1 MSFVAEQIQQ
11 FVRRCESLSA
21 YGFGVERLTEYAYC
35 ISGPGQRSGMRRNPA
50 KAYPLTIFGLIHGVE
65 VAGIAV
71 LNEVLSMLQSGTI
84 MLKSPICIALGNPWA
99 ALVEKRFVERDL
111 NRSFAST
118 GSRLKREEMRA
129 EQLEKILD
137 QSEYFLDLHQTKEH
151 SPEPFFIFPY
161 SAAGFAL
168 ARRIAPVAP
177 IITRKEGAYSKEGMC
192 SDEYVN
198 SKGGIGITLE
208 LGQNGFS
215 PMAIG
220 VGVSACIRAI
230 EFNNLNHLDG
240 PASEKD
246 TVWGGHFGNVYTWA
260 AIMDYPE
267 LGDVKLRSDLVNFM
281 KVSKGEILGQHDG
294 KNIICPAD
302 GWMLFPQHYRDK
314 TQPRPKEML
323 RVLRLTHEQ
332 EISSE

>member
-1 MSFVAEQIQQ
+1 MSFVVDQIQQ
-11 FVRRCESLSA
+11 FVRRCESLASF
-21 YGFGVERLTEYAYC
+21 GFKVERLTEYAYH
-35 ISGPGQRSGMRRNPA
+35 ISGPNPVIANSKNSA

-71 LNEVLSMLQSGTI
+71 LNEVLSMLQTGTVQ
-84 MLKSPICIALGNPWA
+84 LKSPICVALGNPWA
-99 ALVEKRFVERDL
+99 AHVEKRFVERDL
-111 NRSFAST
+111 NRSFASI
-118 GSRLKREEMRA
+118 GARQKREEMRA

-137 QSEYFLDLHQTKEH
+137 QTAYFLDLHQTKEH

-168 ARRIAPVAP
+168 ARRIAPIAP

-208 LGQNGFS
+208 LGQNGFT

-220 VGVSACIRAI
+220 VGVAACIRAI

-240 PASEKD
+240 KSLEQDP
-246 TVWGGHFGNVYTWA
+246 VWGGHFGHVYTWA
-260 AIMDYPE
+260 AVMDYPE
-267 LGDVKLRSDLVNFM
+267 SGEVNLRPELVNFM
-281 KVSKGEILGQHDG
+281 KVKQGEILGSHDG
-294 KNIICPAD
+294 RNIICPAD

-314 TQPRPKEML
+314 SQPRPKEML
-323 RVLRLTHEQ
+323 RILRQTDEL
-332 EISSE
+332 EISAQ